1 MRYLSKLSK
10 VGIYVTQKAW
20 NKMEE
25 IIQISNN
32 SVGFL
37 FQATSGGC
45 NGFNFKLDTLDG
57 KTFKKMKN
65 PMVLQNNSYGVKLYI
80 DPMSEM
86 FLLGTT
92 IDHVTEDYSKGQY
105 ESKFIFQVDPKMASS
120 CGCGISFSPKN
131 TISQM

>member
-25 IIQISNN
+25 IIQIS
-32 SVGFL
+32 SHPIGFL

-45 NGFNFKLDTLDG
+45 NGFNFKLNPLDK
-57 KTFKKMKN
+57 KTFKKLKK

-92 IDHVTEDYSKGQY
+92 IDHVTEDYLKGQY
-105 ESKFIFQVDPKMASS
+105 ESKFLFRVDPKMASS
-120 CGCGISFSPKN
+120 CGCGTSFSPKD
-131 TISQM
+131 

>member
-1 MRYLSKLSK
+1 MSSLRKLSK
-10 VGIYVTQKAW
+10 PCIYVTRTAW

-25 IIQISNN
+25 IIQVSTN
-32 SVGFL
+32 SMGFL

-45 NGFNFKLDTLDG
+45 NGFNFKLDTLER
-57 KTFKKMKN
+57 KTYNNMKK
-65 PMVLQNNSYGVKLYI
+65 PLVLQNNSLGVKLYI

-92 IDHVTEDYSKGQY
+92 IDYVTEDYLKGQY
-105 ESKFIFQVDPKMASS
+105 ESKFLFRVDPKMASS

-131 TISQM
+131 

>member
-1 MRYLSKLSK
+1 MRSLRTLSKP
-10 VGIYVTQKAW
+10 GIYVTRKAW

-25 IIQISNN
+25 IIQISNK
-32 SVGFL
+32 VGFL

-45 NGFNFKLDTLDG
+45 NGFNFKLDTLER
-57 KTFKKMKN
+57 KTYNNMKK
-65 PMVLQNNSYGVKLYI
+65 PMVLQNNSLGVKLYI

-92 IDHVTEDYSKGQY
+92 IDYVTEDYLKGQY
-105 ESKFIFQVDPKMASS
+105 ESKFLFRVDPKMASS

-131 TISQM
+131 